1 MQALSDTSMASTPL
15 ASSAISPSGSAR
27 PLPLAWWPLASA
39 GASPLTLLL
48 SEGVAWPV
56 TLATFSFFFSARFF
70 LASLTCPPDKQAQHQ
85 RRQAGGQASVAFEV
99 QGCLRASA
107 EAGG

>member
-1 MQALSDTSMASTPL
+1 MSRDCGWEVSTPVQALSETSMPSTPL
-15 ASSAISPSGSAR
+15 ASSAMSPSGSAR
-27 PLPLAWWPLASA
+27 PLPLAWPFASA

-70 LASLTCPPDKQAQHQ
+70 LASLTCPRVQAQLQ
-85 RRQAGGQASVAFEV
+85 PS
-99 QGCLRASA
+99 
-107 EAGG
+107 